1 MASPFESYPQ
11 EIERLMAELE
21 EEKAILEKALR
32 SPIIQKAAEFKEAVI
47 KQAQF
52 TEHINRE
59 REKKLEKER
68 KNLIDQK
75 QQLRQAIEQRV
86 TELVSVQTVEM
97 INLKVGEKVFAT
109 TPTTISS
116 IPGSVLDIT
125 LKEMWKHHPEKTQ
138 IIIDRDPTHFDKIL
152 NYLRDGKKS
161 LLWLKDERLSSI
173 DLLYVKQEAE
183 FYILKS
189 LAQLITCEIVRR
201 KPVVQDLPIT
211 CSLNIIKNPGAE
223 RGRDV
228 VAGYRTT
235 KEMTICEE
243 NFGGCK
249 ISHVQFSHSLVFKS
263 CNFSGAVFQK
273 CFFQVVIDFDESNME
288 GVKFKNCGGVM
299 SPKEMLHINVDE
311 DCESRFMW
319 IPHTW

>member
-1 MASPFESYPQ
+1 MASPFESYPK
-11 EIERLMAELE
+11 EIERLMTELE
-21 EEKAILEKALR
+21 EEKAMLEKALR

-47 KQAQF
+47 RQAQF

-68 KNLIDQK
+68 RDLIDQK

-86 TELVSVQTVEM
+86 TELISVQTVEM

-109 TPTTISS
+109 TPTTISR

-125 LKEMWKHHPEKTQ
+125 LKEMWKHNPEKTQ

-161 LLWLKDERLSSI
+161 LLWLKDERITSI
-173 DLLYVKQEAE
+173 DLMYVKQEAE
-183 FYILKS
+183 FYVLKG
-189 LAQLITCEIVRR
+189 LAQLITWEIVHR
-201 KPVVQDLPIT
+201 KPVVQDLAIT
-211 CSLNIIKNPGAE
+211 CSLNMVRNPGAE
-223 RGRDV
+223 KGRDV
-228 VAGYRTT
+228 IAGYRTS
-235 KEMTICEE
+235 KEMTISDE
-243 NFGGCK
+243 NFSCCK

-273 CFFQVVIDFDESNME
+273 CFFQVVIDFDGSNME
-288 GVKFKNCGGVM
+288 GVKFKNCSGVM
-299 SPKEMLHINVDE
+299 PPKQLLHTNIDE
-311 DCESRFMW
+311 DCENGFMW
-319 IPHTW
+319 IPAAW